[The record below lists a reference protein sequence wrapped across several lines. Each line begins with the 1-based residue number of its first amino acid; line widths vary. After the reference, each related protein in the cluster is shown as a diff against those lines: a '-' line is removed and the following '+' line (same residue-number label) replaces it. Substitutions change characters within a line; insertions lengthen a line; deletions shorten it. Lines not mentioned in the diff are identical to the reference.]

1 MSDNESSFQDSELE
15 SDSWESTDNIIGD
28 NSESSDQ
35 SEEDFTEF
43 ESQFEPYNEEPI
55 APPDYELNTEEN
67 DDPDGLS
74 SQVLADRE
82 KGVIAVEEW

>member
-1 MSDNESSFQDSELE
+1 MDEIEGSFHYSELE
-15 SDSWESTDNIIGD
+15 SDSWESVDNNTED
-28 NSESSDQ
+28 NCESSDHI
-35 SEEDFTEF
+35 EEDFTEF
-43 ESQFEPYNEEPI
+43 ESQFEPYNELPI